1 MSSAAHRARKAAA
14 AISVGLIALLCLA
27 GALAGLF
34 VLFQLRASPLP
45 FLRSL
50 LVQRQAQS
58 QACEGPW
65 HLVPGSYHADPAQ
78 TVGDWAVVTYT
89 AECDAPGLPRQIV
102 SGYNAM
108 GGQGG
113 GCAGW
118 SGHSFNSPAVN
129 GTVAFDNIERGACGN
144 PGAPNGLSVITG
156 LVSTPSAVSIE
167 ISFSNGATASGL
179 IRNGRFVVTAPWAS
193 EACVVRTLDA
203 SGAVLVEDKLALSG
217 SGSPLG
223 TCP

>member
-1 MSSAAHRARKAAA
+1 MSSAKHRARKAVVT
-14 AISVGLIALLCLA
+14 IGVGLMALLCLG

-34 VLFQLRASPLP
+34 VLFQFRASPLP
-45 FLRSL
+45 FLRTL

-58 QACEGPW
+58 QACQGPW
-65 HLVPGSYHADPAQ
+65 QLVPGSYQAYPAQ

-108 GGQGG
+108 GGQGS

-118 SGHSFNSPAVN
+118 SAHSLNIPAVS
-129 GTVAFDNIERGACGN
+129 GTVAFEDIERGACGN
-144 PGAPNGLSVITG
+144 PGAAGGLSVITG
-156 LVSTPSAVSIE
+156 LVSNPSAVSIE
-167 ISFSNGATASGL
+167 ISFSNGATGSGP

-193 EACVVRTLDA
+193 EACMVRALDA

-223 TCP
+223 ICP